1 MLVYENKLYNLNSGV
16 SFRVQ
21 SEKQPVTDI
30 YFKSYCKEFT
40 YEIVG
45 AGQVNLRSIGADSQ
59 EGQASSFRCGLN
71 LHSTGII
78 YSFLGS
84 LSSAFTFFKNFYWSR
99 VDLQCCVN
107 SCCTAKRIIHIHI
120 STLFQILFPYRS
132 LQSIEQ
138 SSLCYTVGPHQLS
151 ILYIVVCICQS
162 QSPNLSFPHK
172 S

>member
-84 LSSAFTFFKNFYWSR
+84 LSSAFIFF
-99 VDLQCCVN
+99 L
-107 SCCTAKRIIHIHI
+107 
-120 STLFQILFPYRS
+120 L
-132 LQSIEQ
+132 
-138 SSLCYTVGPHQLS
+138 SSLFEYNCFTMLHQFLLYNKVNQLYVYIYLHIPSLFSLPPSSVSLFSLPPTLS
-151 ILYIVVCICQS
+151 IPLLQVITK
-162 QSPNLSFPHK
+162 H
-172 S
+172 